1 LAADYAPVLEQ
12 LAAAPKFSSLPVEHA
27 RQMWDL
33 MDAGEAEEVGSVRD
47 LKVSGAA
54 GDLDARLYLPVS
66 AADALVVFFHG
77 GGWILGS
84 LKSHDKPV
92 RGLVKRTGL
101 AFLAIDY
108 RLAPEAPFPAGHDD
122 AVSATI
128 WAARNLSHLVGDGRK
143 LIVGGDSAG
152 ANLAAAVA
160 IALRDHE
167 EVELAGQILIYPATD
182 GRCETPS
189 HTERAEGAMMTA
201 SDMRWFWNHYVSHSA
216 QRVDPRASVGL
227 APDLSRLPPAIV
239 ATAEFDPLRD
249 EGKAF
254 TAALVKAGIPVLR
267 LHFEDQPHG
276 FMTFFQTVPSAGA
289 AFDRLSFAIRQ
300 LAAE

>member
-1 LAADYAPVLEQ
+1 MSTRPQLAADYAPVLEQ

-84 LKSHDKPV
+84 LESHDKSV

-143 LIVGGDSAG
+143 LIVGGDRAG

-160 IALRDHE
+160 IAAR
-167 EVELAGQILIYPATD
+167 
-182 GRCETPS
+182 
-189 HTERAEGAMMTA
+189 
-201 SDMRWFWNHYVSHSA
+201 
-216 QRVDPRASVGL
+216 
-227 APDLSRLPPAIV
+227 
-239 ATAEFDPLRD
+239 
-249 EGKAF
+249 
-254 TAALVKAGIPVLR
+254 
-267 LHFEDQPHG
+267 
-276 FMTFFQTVPSAGA
+276 PSAPARG
-289 AFDRLSFAIRQ
+289 RQ
-300 LAAE
+300 AAAESTVE